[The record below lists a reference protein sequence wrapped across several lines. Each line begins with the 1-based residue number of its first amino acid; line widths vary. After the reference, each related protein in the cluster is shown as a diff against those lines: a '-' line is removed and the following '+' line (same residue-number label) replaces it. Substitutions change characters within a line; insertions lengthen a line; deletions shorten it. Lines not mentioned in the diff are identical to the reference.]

1 MTQNA
6 NSAELAEVVV
16 KDDNGRPLSVR
27 PSRLSIL
34 MKPDGIGYVELKH
47 EGLTMRFES
56 VSPYFA
62 HNVRAA
68 MLWLGGTLA
77 PIMEGAD
84 ADA

>member
-6 NSAELAEVVV
+6 NSIENAELTV
-16 KDDNGRPLSVR
+16 KDDNGNSLLVR
-27 PSRLSIL
+27 PSRLSLL
-34 MKPDGIGYVELKH
+34 MKPDGSGYVELKH

-56 VSPYFA
+56 SSPYFP

-68 MLWLGGTLA
+68 MLWLGGTLR